1 MLSVSSHTSDSLG
14 DKFQVP
20 VMMTENNELRPFVE
34 FPPAPDERRVMK
46 RI

>member
-14 DKFQVP
+14 GKFQVP

-34 FPPAPDERRVMK
+34 FTPAPDGRRVMK